1 MSYTSVKIEPLGKEN
16 FDTWKI
22 QIEALLIKND
32 SWKYV
37 NGTIP
42 KPKEPPEAVTTW
54 ESNDAKARSDLI
66 LTICPSELKQIKNC
80 PTSKDIWN
88 KLHSVYQSQG
98 PARKA
103 MLLKTLILLKMK
115 NGEDMRD
122 HIRNFFDVVDKLEEM
137 ELCII
142 NDLLA
147 ILLLYSIPDEY
158 ETFRI
163 AIETQEKLPQLEAL
177 KIKLLEEY
185 EARKRNSKENV
196 SDAMFINKN
205 PDSGASSH
213 MCSEKAKFQEM
224 KTPKVQTLNLANSC
238 STKIVGSG
246 TVQLSVEENLTVR
259 LDETLYVPDL
269 RSNLLSVA
277 KMTEHG
283 FEVIFRRNE
292 AIVTNPDTGEN
303 VMVARRDKDMYYT
316 DELSEESRVSQ
327 ISMSLQEWHERFG
340 HLNEKDL
347 KNIIHKQKVDGI
359 DIKADEA
366 LPVCETC
373 VKGKY
378 LQMYKCLVEKK
389 TERKIKTVRSD
400 NGTEYTS
407 HYLEDFLKQE
417 GIRHELTVEYTPQQN
432 GVAERKNRSL
442 VETARNR
449 CPSRSLEGEIPFKMW
464 TGRTPI
470 VSYFRKFG
478 TTAFALDKTP
488 GKGKF
493 DSRSKKCI
501 FIGYSVQ
508 SKAYRLWDPEARK
521 VIRSRD
527 VTFTGRNQ
535 AENDFTD
542 FIDEEIFKK
551 NPENAIEFNVPET
564 QKEDKQT
571 ETCDLEADGE
581 TLVEEEIPVIMKREV
596 NEEEVEP
603 EEEENHENE
612 ELHDVAGLI
621 EFGDPQTVSE
631 ALSSPEAADWKKAM
645 NAEYEALKRNQ
656 TWIIVDRPQGK
667 KTVESR
673 WVLRTK
679 FKKDGSVDRRKARLV
694 AKDFTQKPG
703 IDFNETFAPVA
714 RLGSIRLF
722 MAIAVELGLQVHQLD
737 FTSAYL
743 NGEIEEEVFMEVPRN
758 KVCLIRKALY
768 GLKQSGR
775 QGYKKL
781 DEKLKQQKLKPL
793 NSDPCVYINKEDGNI
808 VIVVIYVDDLMV
820 ASDNPKKLQR
830 LKLELSKSFEMK
842 DLGPLSFCLGIEFT
856 QNVEK
861 QTITMSQS
869 KYIKEILSRF
879 NMENCKGVT
888 TPINLNE
895 KLSKEMCP
903 KTEEEKKPV
912 ELLPHQSLVG
922 SLMYLAVSTRP
933 DIAHAVSMLSQFN
946 TNFGEQHWR
955 AAKRILRY
963 LKNTENLGLMF
974 KKSGQELVGYADADW
989 GASIDDRRS
998 YTGYVFNFA
1007 NVAVS
1012 WESRKQ
1018 RTVAMSSTEAEYMAL
1033 SESTKEAIHLR
1044 RFLSEVLDQPSTT
1057 IIFND
1062 NQGAGQLSKN
1072 NVFHN
1077 RTKHVDI
1084 RHHFIREAVERG
1096 DIKVEYLPTDQM
1108 PADVLTKGLSSP
1120 KQNKCI
1126 HALGMT
1132 TTT

>member
-1 MSYTSVKIEPLGKEN
+1 MR
-16 FDTWKI
+16 
-22 QIEALLIKND
+22 
-32 SWKYV
+32 V
-37 NGTIP
+37 NSLAGSRYF
-42 KPKEPPEAVTTW
+42 VTFIDDKSRW
-54 ESNDAKARSDLI
+54 CE
-66 LTICPSELKQIKNC
+66 
-80 PTSKDIWN
+80 
-88 KLHSVYQSQG
+88 VYF
-98 PARKA
+98 
-103 MLLKTLILLKMK
+103 MK
-115 NGEDMRD
+115 
-122 HIRNFFDVVDKLEEM
+122 KK
-137 ELCII
+137 
-142 NDLLA
+142 
-147 ILLLYSIPDEY
+147 S
-158 ETFRI
+158 
-163 AIETQEKLPQLEAL
+163 
-177 KIKLLEEY
+177 
-185 EARKRNSKENV
+185 
-196 SDAMFINKN
+196 
-205 PDSGASSH
+205 
-213 MCSEKAKFQEM
+213 
-224 KTPKVQTLNLANSC
+224 
-238 STKIVGSG
+238 
-246 TVQLSVEENLTVR
+246 
-259 LDETLYVPDL
+259 
-269 RSNLLSVA
+269 
-277 KMTEHG
+277 
-283 FEVIFRRNE
+283 EVI
-292 AIVTNPDTGEN
+292 
-303 VMVARRDKDMYYT
+303 
-316 DELSEESRVSQ
+316 
-327 ISMSLQEWHERFG
+327 
-340 HLNEKDL
+340 EKF
-347 KNIIHKQKVDGI
+347 K
-359 DIKADEA
+359 E
-366 LPVCETC
+366 
-373 VKGKY
+373 
-378 LQMYKCLVEKK
+378 YKCLVEKK

-442 VETARNR
+442 VETARCLMIQSGLSASFWAEAILTANHIRNR
-449 CPSRSLEGEIPFKMW
+449 CPSRSLGGEIPFKMW
-464 TGRTPI
+464 TRRTLI

-551 NPENAIEFNVPET
+551 NPENVIEFNVPET

-581 TLVEEEIPVIMKREV
+581 TLVEEENGEKIPVIMKRGLGRPKKVLTSKRGRPRKLFNMVEV
-596 NEEEVEP
+596 NEEEVES

-694 AKDFTQKPG
+694 AKGFTQKPG

-743 NGEIEEEVFMEVPRN
+743 NGEIEEEVFMEVPSDFYDILNEKESRKFRGN

-768 GLKQSGR
+768 GLKQSSGR
-775 QGYKKL
+775 QWYKKL

-820 ASDNPKKLQR
+820 ASDNPRKLQR
-830 LKLELSKSFEMK
+830 LKSELSKSFEMK

-869 KYIKEILSRF
+869 KYIKENRR
-879 NMENCKGVT
+879 G
-888 TPINLNE
+888 
-895 KLSKEMCP
+895 
-903 KTEEEKKPV
+903 EE
-912 ELLPHQSLVG
+912 
-922 SLMYLAVSTRP
+922 
-933 DIAHAVSMLSQFN
+933 
-946 TNFGEQHWR
+946 
-955 AAKRILRY
+955 
-963 LKNTENLGLMF
+963 
-974 KKSGQELVGYADADW
+974 
-989 GASIDDRRS
+989 
-998 YTGYVFNFA
+998 
-1007 NVAVS
+1007 
-1012 WESRKQ
+1012 
-1018 RTVAMSSTEAEYMAL
+1018 SS
-1033 SESTKEAIHLR
+1033 
-1044 RFLSEVLDQPSTT
+1044 
-1057 IIFND
+1057 
-1062 NQGAGQLSKN
+1062 
-1072 NVFHN
+1072 
-1077 RTKHVDI
+1077 
-1084 RHHFIREAVERG
+1084 
-1096 DIKVEYLPTDQM
+1096 
-1108 PADVLTKGLSSP
+1108 
-1120 KQNKCI
+1120 
-1126 HALGMT
+1126 
-1132 TTT
+1132 

>member
-1 MSYTSVKIEPLGKEN
+1 
-16 FDTWKI
+16 
-22 QIEALLIKND
+22 
-32 SWKYV
+32 
-37 NGTIP
+37 
-42 KPKEPPEAVTTW
+42 
-54 ESNDAKARSDLI
+54 
-66 LTICPSELKQIKNC
+66 
-80 PTSKDIWN
+80 
-88 KLHSVYQSQG
+88 
-98 PARKA
+98 
-103 MLLKTLILLKMK
+103 
-115 NGEDMRD
+115 
-122 HIRNFFDVVDKLEEM
+122 
-137 ELCII
+137 
-142 NDLLA
+142 
-147 ILLLYSIPDEY
+147 
-158 ETFRI
+158 
-163 AIETQEKLPQLEAL
+163 
-177 KIKLLEEY
+177 
-185 EARKRNSKENV
+185 
-196 SDAMFINKN
+196 
-205 PDSGASSH
+205 
-213 MCSEKAKFQEM
+213 
-224 KTPKVQTLNLANSC
+224 
-238 STKIVGSG
+238 
-246 TVQLSVEENLTVR
+246 
-259 LDETLYVPDL
+259 
-269 RSNLLSVA
+269 
-277 KMTEHG
+277 MTEHG

-303 VMVARRDKDMYYT
+303 VIVARRDKDMYYI

-327 ISMSLQEWHERFG
+327 ISMSLQEKHERFG

-347 KNIIHKQKVDGI
+347 KNIIRKQKVDGI

-373 VKGKY
+373 VKGKQTRKPFTRSVSQSTELLELVHTDVRGPMRVNSLAGSRY
-378 LQMYKCLVEKK
+378 FVTFIDDKSRWCEVYFMKKKSEVIEKFKEYKCLVEKK
-389 TERKIKTVRSD
+389 TERKIKIVRSD

-442 VETARNR
+442 VETARCLMIQSGLSASFWAEAILTANHIRNR
-449 CPSRSLEGEIPFKMW
+449 CPSRSLGGEIPFKMW
-464 TGRTPI
+464 TRRTPI
-470 VSYFRKFG
+470 ASYFRKFG

-551 NPENAIEFNVPET
+551 NPENIEFNVPET

-571 ETCDLEADGE
+571 ETCDLEAENG
-581 TLVEEEIPVIMKREV
+581 EEIPVIMKRGLGRPKKVLTGKRGRPRKLFNMVEV
-596 NEEEVEP
+596 NEEEVEA

-631 ALSSPEAADWKKAM
+631 ALSSPEAAWKKAV

-673 WVLRTK
+673 WVPRTK

-694 AKDFTQKPG
+694 AKGFTQKAG

-743 NGEIEEEVFMEVPRN
+743 NGEIEEEVFMEVPSDFYDILNEKESRKFRGN
-758 KVCLIRKALY
+758 KVCLMRKALY

-775 QGYKKL
+775 QWYKKL

-820 ASDNPKKLQR
+820 ASDNPRKLQR
-830 LKLELSKSFEMK
+830 LKSELSKSFEMK

-861 QTITMSQS
+861 QTITMPQS
-869 KYIKEILSRF
+869 KYIKETLSRF

-888 TPINLNE
+888 TPINPNE

-903 KTEEEKKPV
+903 KTEEEKKAV
-912 ELLPHQSLVG
+912 EKLPYQSLVG

-955 AAKRILRY
+955 AAKRVLRY

-974 KKSGQELVGYADADW
+974 KKSGQELVGYADAD
-989 GASIDDRRS
+989 
-998 YTGYVFNFA
+998 
-1007 NVAVS
+1007 
-1012 WESRKQ
+1012 
-1018 RTVAMSSTEAEYMAL
+1018 
-1033 SESTKEAIHLR
+1033 
-1044 RFLSEVLDQPSTT
+1044 
-1057 IIFND
+1057 
-1062 NQGAGQLSKN
+1062 
-1072 NVFHN
+1072 
-1077 RTKHVDI
+1077 
-1084 RHHFIREAVERG
+1084 
-1096 DIKVEYLPTDQM
+1096 
-1108 PADVLTKGLSSP
+1108 
-1120 KQNKCI
+1120 
-1126 HALGMT
+1126 
-1132 TTT
+1132 

>member
-1 MSYTSVKIEPLGKEN
+1 MSYTSMKIDPLGKEN

-103 MLLKTLILLKMK
+103 MLLKTLILLKM
-115 NGEDMRD
+115 
-122 HIRNFFDVVDKLEEM
+122 
-137 ELCII
+137 
-142 NDLLA
+142 
-147 ILLLYSIPDEY
+147 
-158 ETFRI
+158 
-163 AIETQEKLPQLEAL
+163 
-177 KIKLLEEY
+177 
-185 EARKRNSKENV
+185 
-196 SDAMFINKN
+196 
-205 PDSGASSH
+205 
-213 MCSEKAKFQEM
+213 
-224 KTPKVQTLNLANSC
+224 NLANSW

-246 TVQLSVEENLTVR
+246 TVKLSVEEHLTVR

-277 KMTEHG
+277 KLTEHG
-283 FEVIFRRNE
+283 YEVIFRRNE

-303 VMVARRDKDMYYT
+303 VIVARRDKDMYYI

-327 ISMSLQEWHERFG
+327 TRSQISVSLQEWHERFG

-347 KNIIHKQKVDGI
+347 KNIIRKQKVDGI

-373 VKGKY
+373 VKGKQTRKPFTRSVSQSTELLELVHTDVCGPMRVNSLAGSRY
-378 LQMYKCLVEKK
+378 FVTFIDDKSRWCEIYFMKKKSEVIEKFKEYKCLVEKK

-417 GIRHELTVEYTPQQN
+417 GIRHELTVEYTSQQN

-442 VETARNR
+442 VETARCLMIQSGLSANFWAEAILTANHIRNR
-449 CPSRSLEGEIPFKMW
+449 CPSRSLGGEIPFKMW
-464 TGRTPI
+464 TRRTPI

-551 NPENAIEFNVPET
+551 NLENVIEFNVPET

-581 TLVEEEIPVIMKREV
+581 TLVEEENAEEIPVIMKRGLGRPKKVLTGKRGRPRKLFNMIEV

-694 AKDFTQKPG
+694 AKGFTQKPG

-743 NGEIEEEVFMEVPRN
+743 NGEIEEEVFMEVP
-758 KVCLIRKALY
+758 
-768 GLKQSGR
+768 
-775 QGYKKL
+775 
-781 DEKLKQQKLKPL
+781 
-793 NSDPCVYINKEDGNI
+793 
-808 VIVVIYVDDLMV
+808 
-820 ASDNPKKLQR
+820 
-830 LKLELSKSFEMK
+830 
-842 DLGPLSFCLGIEFT
+842 
-856 QNVEK
+856 
-861 QTITMSQS
+861 
-869 KYIKEILSRF
+869 
-879 NMENCKGVT
+879 
-888 TPINLNE
+888 
-895 KLSKEMCP
+895 
-903 KTEEEKKPV
+903 
-912 ELLPHQSLVG
+912 
-922 SLMYLAVSTRP
+922 
-933 DIAHAVSMLSQFN
+933 
-946 TNFGEQHWR
+946 
-955 AAKRILRY
+955 
-963 LKNTENLGLMF
+963 
-974 KKSGQELVGYADADW
+974 
-989 GASIDDRRS
+989 
-998 YTGYVFNFA
+998 
-1007 NVAVS
+1007 
-1012 WESRKQ
+1012 
-1018 RTVAMSSTEAEYMAL
+1018 SSTTY
-1033 SESTKEAIHLR
+1033 
-1044 RFLSEVLDQPSTT
+1044 
-1057 IIFND
+1057 
-1062 NQGAGQLSKN
+1062 
-1072 NVFHN
+1072 
-1077 RTKHVDI
+1077 
-1084 RHHFIREAVERG
+1084 
-1096 DIKVEYLPTDQM
+1096 
-1108 PADVLTKGLSSP
+1108 
-1120 KQNKCI
+1120 
-1126 HALGMT
+1126 
-1132 TTT
+1132 

>member
-1 MSYTSVKIEPLGKEN
+1 
-16 FDTWKI
+16 
-22 QIEALLIKND
+22 
-32 SWKYV
+32 
-37 NGTIP
+37 
-42 KPKEPPEAVTTW
+42 
-54 ESNDAKARSDLI
+54 
-66 LTICPSELKQIKNC
+66 
-80 PTSKDIWN
+80 
-88 KLHSVYQSQG
+88 
-98 PARKA
+98 
-103 MLLKTLILLKMK
+103 
-115 NGEDMRD
+115 
-122 HIRNFFDVVDKLEEM
+122 
-137 ELCII
+137 
-142 NDLLA
+142 
-147 ILLLYSIPDEY
+147 
-158 ETFRI
+158 
-163 AIETQEKLPQLEAL
+163 
-177 KIKLLEEY
+177 
-185 EARKRNSKENV
+185 
-196 SDAMFINKN
+196 
-205 PDSGASSH
+205 
-213 MCSEKAKFQEM
+213 
-224 KTPKVQTLNLANSC
+224 
-238 STKIVGSG
+238 
-246 TVQLSVEENLTVR
+246 
-259 LDETLYVPDL
+259 
-269 RSNLLSVA
+269 
-277 KMTEHG
+277 
-283 FEVIFRRNE
+283 
-292 AIVTNPDTGEN
+292 
-303 VMVARRDKDMYYT
+303 
-316 DELSEESRVSQ
+316 
-327 ISMSLQEWHERFG
+327 
-340 HLNEKDL
+340 
-347 KNIIHKQKVDGI
+347 
-359 DIKADEA
+359 
-366 LPVCETC
+366 
-373 VKGKY
+373 
-378 LQMYKCLVEKK
+378 
-389 TERKIKTVRSD
+389 
-400 NGTEYTS
+400 
-407 HYLEDFLKQE
+407 
-417 GIRHELTVEYTPQQN
+417 
-432 GVAERKNRSL
+432 
-442 VETARNR
+442 
-449 CPSRSLEGEIPFKMW
+449 MW
-464 TGRTPI
+464 TRRTPI
-470 VSYFRKFG
+470 VSYFRKFE
-478 TTAFALDKTP
+478 TTAFALDKTS

-508 SKAYRLWDPEARK
+508 SKTYRLWDPEARK
-521 VIRSRD
+521 VIRRRL

-542 FIDEEIFKK
+542 FMDEEIFKK

-571 ETCDLEADGE
+571 ETCDLEEDGE
-581 TLVEEEIPVIMKREV
+581 TLVEEENGEEITVIMKRGLGRPKKVVTGKRGRPRKLFNMIEV
-596 NEEEVEP
+596 NEQEVEP
-603 EEEENHENE
+603 EEQEENHENE

-679 FKKDGSVDRRKARLV
+679 LKKDGSIDRRKARLV
-694 AKDFTQKPG
+694 AKGFTQKPG
-703 IDFNETFAPVA
+703 IDFNETFTPVA
-714 RLGSIRLF
+714 RLRSIRLF
-722 MAIAVELGLQVHQLD
+722 MAIAVELGLQVHQVD
-737 FTSAYL
+737 FTSTYL
-743 NGEIEEEVFMEVPRN
+743 NGEIEEEVFMEVPSEFYDILSEKESRKFRGN

-768 GLKQSGR
+768 ALKQSGR
-775 QGYKKL
+775 QWYKKL

-820 ASDNPKKLQR
+820 ASDNLRKLQR
-830 LKLELSKSFEMK
+830 LKSELSKSFEMK
-842 DLGPLSFCLGIEFT
+842 DLGPLSFCLDIEFT
-856 QNVEK
+856 QDVEK

-869 KYIKEILSRF
+869 RYIKETLSRF

-888 TPINLNE
+888 TPINPNE

-903 KTEEEKKPV
+903 KTEEEQKAV
-912 ELLPHQSLVG
+912 EKLPYQSLVG

-955 AAKRILRY
+955 AAKRVLRY

-989 GASIDDRRS
+989 GSSVDDRRS

-1007 NVAVS
+1007 NAAVS

-1033 SESTKEAIHLR
+1033 SESTKEAILLR
-1044 RFLSEVLDQPSTT
+1044 RFLFEVLDQPSTT

-1072 NVFHN
+1072 HMFHN

-1120 KQNKCI
+1120 EQNKCI